1 MLAIFKSKGKEN
13 IRNTTNQF
21 WRQNNQPKEL
31 TDNLIID
38 QKPDYL
44 HNNPVEA
51 GVVENAEDYLYSSAR
66 DYSGMKGLV
75 NIEIL

>member
-13 IRNTTNQF
+13 IRNTINQF

-38 QKPDYL
+38 QKLDYL